1 MTSSLP
7 HQASDERILEL
18 NDQIQNV
25 LLSYVDTTKEQIRFD
40 MPNKDHPPD
49 SPTIC
54 VFLYDIQE
62 DMKLRHSLPVVSQS
76 SAPRYTPVKCCY
88 LLTFWD
94 PLKESL
100 VGPRSHNMKIM
111 NQVLN
116 ALLNLETVLLSENE
130 DGVEPSVLTRVIEPS
145 EHLAGLGNLW
155 QSFGD
160 KPRLCLNLAV
170 TVPVKLTP
178 AKDLIPVI
186 SHLQLDSQ
194 LGAVDDLSA
203 DAVIRV
209 FHAALVKEVEPKTAL
224 ERAQLEKLLVTVLPD
239 TSKANNK
246 INQLIIKVVGTLAPS
261 LYERLNRSNI
271 KTSVEKLSTGI
282 KVSLNV
288 EDLKKG
294 ESDIVEK

>member
-1 MTSSLP
+1 MASSLP

-18 NDQIQNV
+18 NEQIQNV
-25 LLSYVDTTKEQIRFD
+25 LLSYVETTQKIRFD
-40 MPNKDHPPD
+40 MPNKDVPPD

-62 DMKLRHSLPVVSQS
+62 DMKLRHSLPVTPRS
-76 SAPRYTPVKCCY
+76 SAPRYVPVKCCY
-88 LLTFWD
+88 LLTYWD
-94 PLKESL
+94 PNKDSF
-100 VGPRSHNMKIM
+100 VGPRSQMMIIM
-111 NQVLN
+111 NQMLN
-116 ALLNLETVLLSENE
+116 ALLNLETVLLRDNE
-130 DGVEPSVLTRVIEPS
+130 EGEEPRVLTRVIEPS

-209 FHAALVKEVEPKTAL
+209 FRAALIKEVKPKTAL
-224 ERAQLEKLLVTVLPD
+224 ERAQLEKLLVTVSPD
-239 TSKANNK
+239 TSDAKNK
-246 INQLIIKVVGTLAPS
+246 VNQLAVKVVGTLGPL
-261 LYERLNRSNI
+261 LYERLNSSNI
-271 KTSVEKLSTGI
+271 KTSVEKLSADI

-288 EDLKKG
+288 EDLKAGK
-294 ESDIVEK
+294 SDIVEN